1 MPKYYK
7 TSKGYCYKKTQKG
20 GASRIS
26 TDAYEK
32 AMVKQKGGVNTPQST
47 TLNEIGNLDLNQ
59 LKNFISIFEGK
70 DGNTPHIENI

>member
-1 MPKYYK
+1 MPEFYK

-32 AMVKQKGGVNTPQST
+32 AMVKQKGGVESVVTMLVQVCS
-47 TLNEIGNLDLNQ
+47 G
-59 LKNFISIFEGK
+59 S
-70 DGNTPHIENI
+70 